1 MSEWCAL
8 TRLNSVYFVINDP
21 IPLVLPGRTFAGKWQ
36 LHYSVIP
43 SGGREGEERER
54 SVGGVSVWE
63 GFDPQWPECR
73 ANYMGISRRV
83 DECVLHLIHRKM
95 NTLIQRRF
103 GIVICLN

>member
-43 SGGREGEERER
+43 SGGRDGGERER
-54 SVGGVSVWE
+54 SVKGVCLCGRGLTHNGRSVGPTIWE
-63 GFDPQWPECR
+63 FHGESMSVS
-73 ANYMGISRRV
+73 YI
-83 DECVLHLIHRKM
+83 
-95 NTLIQRRF
+95 
-103 GIVICLN
+103 